1 MTMRQE
7 PIVNNGCQKIK
18 KCGGENTAA
27 FFKENTSPYTEAF
40 NGLGLK
46 ITCGPSCSPAF

>member
-1 MTMRQE
+1 MGVRE
-7 PIVNNGCQKIK
+7 SKSA
-18 KCGGENTAA
+18 GGYNTAA